1 MVKVTVFSK
10 VFAHPTV
17 SSENHLLKR
26 QYEKHF
32 FSFALSFFVALA
44 VVEPKSKIRTVGQD
58 HDRQYRPAAHALRF
72 RRQFRLLMHFDSG
85 GSSGWLLRHF
95 DSGGSSGRLLL

>member
-32 FSFALSFFVALA
+32 FSFVLSFFVALA
-44 VVEPKSKIRTVGQD
+44 VVEPKSKIRTAGQD
-58 HDRQYRPAAHALRF
+58 HDRQYKREKYSGLLSKIESGLSQHCGSSLFTIIRPAR
-72 RRQFRLLMHFDSG
+72 DV
-85 GSSGWLLRHF
+85 
-95 DSGGSSGRLLL
+95 